1 MPEQSQI
8 TVLLADDHAVLRA
21 GLRMLLENQ
30 PDMTVI
36 GEAGDGAMAL
46 RLTRELAPRVLL
58 LDVSMPGMDGLQ
70 ALRAIRAAAPECRV
84 LLLTMHEE
92 EAILRQALQAGAAG
106 FVLKKSAENELLAA
120 IRAVARGEAFVD
132 PGMTKVMIEGYLGLP
147 PASDAAEPEVESLT
161 PREIEVLRLVAAGYA
176 NREVAEKLVISV
188 RTVET
193 HKARIAERLGVK
205 SRVEWLRYARKNGW
219 LGAE

>member
-1 MPEQSQI
+1 MPEESKI
-8 TVLLADDHAVLRA
+8 TILLADDHAVLRA

-36 GEAGDGAMAL
+36 GEADGGLAAL
-46 RLTRELAPRVLL
+46 RLARELAPRVIL

-70 ALRAIRAAAPECRV
+70 ALRAIRADAPQCRV

-106 FVLKKSAENELLAA
+106 YILKQSAEAELLTA

-132 PGMTKVMIEGYLGLP
+132 PRLTRLMIESYLSESRPSASAGEALQSDGLSGREKEVLLLAAQGFANKEIAERLGL
-147 PASDAAEPEVESLT
+147 S
-161 PREIEVLRLVAAGYA
+161 I
-176 NREVAEKLVISV
+176 K
-188 RTVET
+188 TVET
-193 HKARIAERLGVK
+193 HKAHIAQKLGLK
-205 SRVEWLRYARKNGW
+205 SRVDWLRYVRQKGW
-219 LGAE
+219 L

>member
-1 MPEQSQI
+1 MPDESKI

-36 GEAGDGAMAL
+36 GEADDGLAAL
-46 RLTRELAPRVLL
+46 RLVHELAPHVLL

-70 ALRAIRAAAPECRV
+70 ALRAIRADAPQCRV

-106 FVLKKSAENELLAA
+106 YVLKQSAEAELLTA
-120 IRAVARGEAFVD
+120 IRAAARGEAFVD
-132 PGMTKVMIEGYLGLP
+132 PRLTRLMIESYLSASRPSVSAGEEALPSEGLSEREKEVLLLAAQGFANKEIAERLGL
-147 PASDAAEPEVESLT
+147 
-161 PREIEVLRLVAAGYA
+161 
-176 NREVAEKLVISV
+176 SV
-188 RTVET
+188 KTVET
-193 HKARIAERLGVK
+193 HKAHIAQKLGLK
-205 SRVEWLRYARKNGW
+205 SRVDWLRYVRQKGW
-219 LGAE
+219 L